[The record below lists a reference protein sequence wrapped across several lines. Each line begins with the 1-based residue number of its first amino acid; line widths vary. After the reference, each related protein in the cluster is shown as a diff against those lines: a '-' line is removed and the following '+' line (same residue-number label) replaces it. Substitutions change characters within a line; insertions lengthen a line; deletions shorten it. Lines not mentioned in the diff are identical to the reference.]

1 MASSRDIRRRI
12 KSVKNIQQITQA
24 MKLVASARLQ
34 KAQSRVQ
41 AARPYAQKIQEIIS
55 GLTASGTPLD
65 HPLLQARDEK
75 NIALIVVGAD
85 RGLAGSY
92 HSNIIRACQRFLKSY
107 TPEQVSI
114 FAMGKKGI
122 GSVVKLGYPVVDKL
136 ALPGTDVDFATI
148 RPLSRKAQQM
158 FSDGEVD
165 AVYLLYTQFHSA
177 MVQKAVVQRLLPVEP
192 PCAEPGGLE
201 PEAAGEY
208 IFEPEPKELLASLL
222 SRYVDTLLFRSVLE
236 SVTSEQGARMTAMSS
251 ATTNAGE
258 MIDRL
263 TLSLNRARQASITTE
278 IAEIVGTAEALK

>member
-75 NIALIVVGAD
+75 KIALIVVGAD

-92 HSNIIRACQRFLKSY
+92 HSNIIRACQRFLKNY
-107 TPEQVSI
+107 TPEQVSV
-114 FAMGKKGI
+114 FVMGKKGT
-122 GSVVKLGYPVVDKL
+122 GSVVKLGYPVVEKL
-136 ALPGTDVDFATI
+136 SLPGTDVDFATV

-192 PCAEPGGLE
+192 PSADSGGLAE
-201 PEAAGEY
+201 VAGEY